1 MLFAFQL
8 DFKLEIINRI
18 ITDTIPILNKKY
30 NVKQGWF
37 QNFLTTNRIALWSTW
52 RRRNSGKIVN
62 IRLWLHC

>member
-18 ITDTIPILNKKY
+18 ITDTISILNKKY

-37 QNFLTTNRIALWSTW
+37 KKNILTTNRIALWATW

-62 IRLWLHC
+62 IRLWLH

>member
-18 ITDTIPILNKKY
+18 VTDTIPILNKKY

-37 QNFLTTNRIALWSTW
+37 QNFLTTNRIALWETW
-52 RRRNSGKIVN
+52 RWRNSG
-62 IRLWLHC
+62 

>member
-37 QNFLTTNRIALWSTW
+37 K
-52 RRRNSGKIVN
+52 KIF
-62 IRLWLHC
+62 

>member
-1 MLFAFQL
+1 MLFAFKL

-37 QNFLTTNRIALWSTW
+37 QNILTTNRIAFWATW